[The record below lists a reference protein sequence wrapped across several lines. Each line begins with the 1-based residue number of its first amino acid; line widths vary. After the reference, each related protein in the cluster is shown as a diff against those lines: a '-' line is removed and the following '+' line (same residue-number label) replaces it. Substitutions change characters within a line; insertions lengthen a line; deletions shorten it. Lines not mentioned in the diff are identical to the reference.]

1 MNDNRRP
8 TLAATLWPQQ
18 AASRIARFA
27 ALAIGGALALAMSAK
42 AQVPFYPVPMTL
54 QTLVVLAIG
63 AAFGAR
69 LAAATVLLYLAEGVL
84 GLQVFAGASAG
95 PAYMAGPTGGYLV
108 GFLVAA
114 ALVGWLAERGWDR
127 SLGWLLAA
135 SFHSCPPMSS
145 RRCWPRR
152 LSPRPGAASRRLAA
166 GTPERRCGRDASQVD
181 TTEARGFRA
190 VRASLDTL
198 VGQRPLRPHQQCR
211 LLFVFRRGG
220 ERYSHRGRPARSRI
234 ERDHRPRRR
243 E

>member
-1 MNDNRRP
+1 LFDAIGSSIPLAREEGEPAASIVQRPARRLYGGMMNDNRRP

-27 ALAIGGALALAMSAK
+27 ALAIGGALALAVSAK

-69 LAAATVLLYLAEGVL
+69 LAAATVALYLAEGL
-84 GLQVFAGASAG
+84 MGLQVFAGAGAG

-114 ALVGWLAERGWDR
+114 GLVGWLAERGWDR

-135 SFHSCPPMSS
+135 MVLGHLVIFAFGFAWLDVLIGPEKAWIGGVVPFFAATIVKTLLAWALVAAAW
-145 RRCWPRR
+145 RGVAALGGPR
-152 LSPRPGAASRRLAA
+152 A
-166 GTPERRCGRDASQVD
+166 
-181 TTEARGFRA
+181 
-190 VRASLDTL
+190 
-198 VGQRPLRPHQQCR
+198 
-211 LLFVFRRGG
+211 
-220 ERYSHRGRPARSRI
+220 
-234 ERDHRPRRR
+234 
-243 E
+243 

>member
-27 ALAIGGALALAMSAK
+27 ALAIGGALALAVSAK
-42 AQVPFYPVPMTL
+42 TQVPFYPVPMTL

-69 LAAATVLLYLAEGVL
+69 LAAATVALYLAEGLL

-95 PAYMAGPTGGYLV
+95 PAYMAGPTGGYLL

-135 SFHSCPPMSS
+135 VALGDLAILACGFA
-145 RRCWPRR
+145 W
-152 LSPRPGAASRRLAA
+152 LAA
-166 GTPERRCGRDASQVD
+166 MIGPEKAWLGGVLPFLPGDVVKTLLASALVAAAWRGV
-181 TTEARGFRA
+181 TT
-190 VRASLDTL
+190 L
-198 VGQRPLRPHQQCR
+198 
-211 LLFVFRRGG
+211 
-220 ERYSHRGRPARSRI
+220 GRPSA
-234 ERDHRPRRR
+234 
-243 E
+243 

>member
-135 SFHSCPPMSS
+135 AAFGDLAILACGFAWLAGLIGPEKAWLGGVVPFLPADVLKTLLASALVAAAWRGVATLG
-145 RRCWPRR
+145 RRN
-152 LSPRPGAASRRLAA
+152 S
-166 GTPERRCGRDASQVD
+166 
-181 TTEARGFRA
+181 
-190 VRASLDTL
+190 
-198 VGQRPLRPHQQCR
+198 
-211 LLFVFRRGG
+211 
-220 ERYSHRGRPARSRI
+220 
-234 ERDHRPRRR
+234 
-243 E
+243 

>member
-27 ALAIGGALALAMSAK
+27 ALAIGGALALAISAK

-63 AAFGAR
+63 AAFGAQ
-69 LAAATVLLYLAEGVL
+69 LAAATVALYLAEGLL

-95 PAYMAGPTGGYLV
+95 PLYMAGPTGGYLV

-127 SLGWLLAA
+127 SLSWLLAA
-135 SFHSCPPMSS
+135 VALGDLAILACGFG
-145 RRCWPRR
+145 W
-152 LSPRPGAASRRLAA
+152 LAA
-166 GTPERRCGRDASQVD
+166 LIGPEKAWLGGVVPFLPGDVVKTLLASALV
-181 TTEARGFRA
+181 AAAWRGVA
-190 VRASLDTL
+190 TL
-198 VGQRPLRPHQQCR
+198 GHP
-211 LLFVFRRGG
+211 
-220 ERYSHRGRPARSRI
+220 SA
-234 ERDHRPRRR
+234 
-243 E
+243 